1 MKIALV
7 QPPALVA
14 VDNYSTI
21 TLPPLGIAYIA
32 GYMRQHG
39 HEVTIVDA
47 VGAAVR
53 RLNPWPKRQ
62 KRLTQGIRFDEILAR
77 IPRDAEV
84 IGVTCMFTHAW
95 PMVRDLLHEIKKAFP
110 NTWLVC
116 GGEHIT
122 SMHPTV
128 LEQTPVD
135 FCVLGEGEYT
145 FKELI
150 ENLEAKNLD
159 AARAVSGVAY
169 LNVSRE
175 VVKNARRARIKEVDT
190 IPWPAW
196 DLMDPM
202 TYNDAEVYQGPQSGK
217 TIPMLATRG
226 CPYRCTFCSSPN
238 MWTQLWKPRD
248 PLDVVNEI
256 EHYMKVYG
264 ASDFQFQDLTAIVKR
279 DWILTFCKEILK
291 RGLNITWTLPAGTR
305 SEVVDAECAG
315 YLMRSGCKH
324 ITFAPESGSPR
335 VLDRIQKRVDL
346 KSLEDS
352 ANACLSVGMKVCL
365 FIIVGFPFE
374 EKSDIRATMRWLR
387 HMARIGV
394 HEIAVATFVPLPG
407 TELFKETKDLVGL
420 EIDDEYC
427 HWMTAATSMLTV
439 RSWNPR
445 FSDKKILFY
454 KLYAMAQF
462 YATSYFFYPGR
473 ALRLVRNFVLH
484 KQETKV
490 DRVLREMVNKTL
502 YILKMKWNAFF
513 SRRATTQS

>member
-1 MKIALV
+1 MKLTLV

-32 GYMRQHG
+32 AYLRQQG
-39 HEVTIVDA
+39 HEITIVDA

-53 RLNPWPKRQ
+53 DLNPWPKRK
-62 KRLTQGIRFDEILAR
+62 KRLIQGIGFKEIIAR
-77 IPRDAEV
+77 IPKDTEV

-95 PMVRDLLHEIKKAFP
+95 PMVRDLLHEIKEAFP
-110 NTWLVC
+110 KAWLVC

-128 LEQTPVD
+128 LRESPID
-135 FCVLGEGEYT
+135 FCILGEGEYT

-150 ENLEAKNLD
+150 DNLGVNNLEA
-159 AARAVSGVAY
+159 ARNTQGIAYKKDSG
-169 LNVSRE
+169 E
-175 VVKNARRARIKEVDT
+175 IVKNPRRQRIKEVDE

-202 TYNDAEVYQGPQSGK
+202 AYNEAEVYQGPQSDGK

-226 CPYRCTFCSSPN
+226 CPYRCTFCSSPT
-238 MWTQLWKPRD
+238 MWTQVWKPRD
-248 PLDVVNEI
+248 PQDVVDEM

-264 ASDFQFQDLTAIVKR
+264 ANDFQFQDLTAIVRR
-279 DWILTFCKEILK
+279 DWILEFCKDILK

-305 SEVVDAECAG
+305 SEVVDKECAG

-335 VLDRIQKRVDL
+335 VLERIQKRVDL
-346 KSLEDS
+346 AHLEES
-352 ANACLSVGMKVCL
+352 AKACLSEGMKVCL

-374 EKSDIRATMRWLR
+374 EKSDIKATMRWLR
-387 HMARIGV
+387 HMARVGV

-407 TELFKETKDLVGL
+407 TELFTETSAIKKI

-427 HWMTAATSMLTV
+427 HWMTGATSMWTV
-439 RSWNPR
+439 KSWNPR
-445 FSDKKILFY
+445 FSDRQILYY
-454 KLYAMAQF
+454 KLLTMAHF
-462 YATSYFFYPGR
+462 FLASYFFHCGR
-473 ALRLVRNFVLH
+473 AFRLIKNFFQH

-490 DRVLREMVNKTL
+490 DRVLRELLNKTL
-502 YILKMKWNAFF
+502 LVLKMKM
-513 SRRATTQS
+513 R